1 MVSHHIVY
9 QLVLFA
15 LIWLVIIL
23 HLIWSK
29 PGVSAPVTP
38 AEPEP
43 LKPKRPRSHAPKPF
57 EGLTQKPHCA
67 LCERDALHPKAP
79 PAVPPD
85 PMPSTNRRPRQI
97 DTARHFCPH
106 AGCDYRGWCGLGNLR
121 ANGHPSGGPWQTPP
135 THGGSSAL
143 LVNQRWTLLSMARR

>member
-1 MVSHHIVY
+1 MGSHHVVY
-9 QLVLFA
+9 QLILFA

-43 LKPKRPRSHAPKPF
+43 LKPKRPRSNALKPF

-79 PAVPPD
+79 PCG
-85 PMPSTNRRPRQI
+85 
-97 DTARHFCPH
+97 TARPH
-106 AGCDYRGWCGLGNLR
+106 ALDEP
-121 ANGHPSGGPWQTPP
+121 APPSDR
-135 THGGSSAL
+135 HRHAL
-143 LVNQRWTLLSMARR
+143 LSPCRL

>member
-1 MVSHHIVY
+1 MVLHHIVY
-9 QLVLFA
+9 HMVLFV

-43 LKPKRPRSHAPKPF
+43 LKPKRPRSNASKPS

-67 LCERDALHPKAP
+67 LYERDALHPKALCCGILRIAGRSGRHE
-79 PAVPPD
+79 PA
-85 PMPSTNRRPRQI
+85 QGI
-97 DTARHFCPH
+97 
-106 AGCDYRGWCGLGNLR
+106 
-121 ANGHPSGGPWQTPP
+121 SGQ
-135 THGGSSAL
+135 A
-143 LVNQRWTLLSMARR
+143 